1 MQNKFNVII
10 LLLLINLSWLVAAT
24 YDLESILDL
33 AQKNNKEIKLA
44 RSNLE
49 FADALRTEAIS
60 QALPEINAQAAYN
73 RNFMQNRFF
82 FTVTDSAGIPRT
94 ESFTVS
100 FDNDYQFNAS
110 LNQTLFGFGKIGNTI
125 RAAGY
130 YKTYSQLQFDAE
142 YQNIITLI
150 KKAFYQAI
158 LQQKVWEV
166 TLESENSARDNYE
179 NVKIRYE
186 SGAVSEFEL
195 LQAET
200 RWQNVIPTTTQARKN
215 YEVALNN
222 LKALV
227 DIPLREEVELKGEFQ
242 TIPPL
247 PDTLTYNEAFEKR
260 PDYNALLWQQK
271 FQEKRVAVEK
281 SNHYPTLNGNL
292 TYIYNASS
300 NRFELENKNDN
311 LILGVSLNIPIFSGF
326 FTEAQVQKARIDV
339 DRVKTQISKAH
350 DDIRIELQNIYLRL
364 REARQRIDAAR
375 KSIETA
381 GRAFDIA
388 ETRVENGL
396 ATQLEFRESRV
407 DLDRAQVT
415 YYSAIYDYLDAYFDL
430 ERATGSVN
438 LNDI

>member
-1 MQNKFNVII
+1 
-10 LLLLINLSWLVAAT
+10 AAT